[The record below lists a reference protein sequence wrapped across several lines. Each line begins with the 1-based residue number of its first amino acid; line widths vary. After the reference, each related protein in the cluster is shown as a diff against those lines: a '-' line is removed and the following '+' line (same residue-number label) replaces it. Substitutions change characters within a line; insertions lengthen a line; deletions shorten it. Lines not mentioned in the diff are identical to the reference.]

1 MVWWRGRGGGGILA
15 KESETCVRG
24 GGSNVDGVRR
34 SGMAAEMK
42 ERGCCQ
48 QQMTLSSLLSQEDIK
63 ICDIAVAVLLLLMY
77 YYIVLFHFRT
87 RSILATDDDI

>member
-1 MVWWRGRGGGGILA
+1 MAWWRDHGGILA

-24 GGSNVDGVRR
+24 GSHVDGVRR